1 MVVVVKE
8 ITAQD
13 CRRSRPGG
21 CDAGVGAAGSLK
33 AKTSAA
39 WAGTLVT
46 VIDQVLLRGLGAN
59 MGINVADGKV
69 VFGQEKGWCLRRK
82 GTTAADWLL
91 C

>member
-1 MVVVVKE
+1 
-8 ITAQD
+8 
-13 CRRSRPGG
+13 
-21 CDAGVGAAGSLK
+21 
-33 AKTSAA
+33 
-39 WAGTLVT
+39 
-46 VIDQVLLRGLGAN
+46 